1 MDAMGRLIEL
11 IDKAEYERMK
21 YEMAQKF
28 YPFGEYKRRSEFVAD
43 YLLANGVIVPPCKV
57 GQTVYII
64 ENGDLLDIEPS
75 VCSVVEDEPY
85 EMCYG
90 TTQSG
95 ELKWLYLV
103 LETGNDFYDT
113 DIGKTVFLTKEAAEE
128 ALKTKEAK
136 EGADQCQN

>member
-43 YLLANGVIVPPCKV
+43 YLLANGVIVPPCEV

-64 ENGDLLDIEPS
+64 ENGDMLDIEPS
-75 VCSVVEDEPY
+75 VCSVVEDETY

>member
-64 ENGDLLDIEPS
+64 ENGDMLDIEPS

-128 ALKTKEAK
+128 ALKPKEAK

>member
-64 ENGDLLDIEPS
+64 ENGDMLDIEPS

>member
-1 MDAMGRLIEL
+1 MDDMGRLIEL
-11 IDKAEYERMK
+11 IEKTFI
-21 YEMAQKF
+21 AQMELK
-28 YPFGEYKRRSEFVAD
+28 GGLSAKDTAD
-43 YLLANGVIVPPCKV
+43 HLIANGAIVLPCEV
-57 GQTVYII
+57 GQAVYII
-64 ENGDLLDIEPS
+64 ENGDMLDIEPS
-75 VCSVVEDEPY
+75 VCSVVEDETY

-128 ALKTKEAK
+128 ALKTKEVK
-136 EGADQCQN
+136 EVAGRNDLA

>member
-1 MDAMGRLIEL
+1 MDDMGRLIEL
-11 IDKAEYERMK
+11 IDKTFI
-21 YEMAQKF
+21 AQMELEGGLSAKDT
-28 YPFGEYKRRSEFVAD
+28 AD
-43 YLLANGVIVPPCKV
+43 YLIANGVIALPCGV

-64 ENGDLLDIEPS
+64 ENGDMLDIEPS
-75 VCSVVEDEPY
+75 VCSVVEDETY

-103 LETGNDFYDT
+103 LETGEDFYDT

-128 ALKTKEAK
+128 ALKTKKAK
-136 EGADQCQN
+136 EVAGRNDLA